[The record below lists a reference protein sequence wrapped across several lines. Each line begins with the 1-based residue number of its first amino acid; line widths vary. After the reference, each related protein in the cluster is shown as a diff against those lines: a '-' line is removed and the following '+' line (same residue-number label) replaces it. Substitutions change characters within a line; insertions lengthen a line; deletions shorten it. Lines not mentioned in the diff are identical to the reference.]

1 MGGGGAMRVVSKVTG
16 FAVNGGLRGA
26 PSVHLTD
33 QSVTNCAVKK
43 SSRSVSAI
51 VSSSSSVNEDGKSAV
66 LISSQNG
73 KIDATESGVQRPSWE
88 IDDWEFAGDDEELIL
103 DSLNPIPRVVF
114 GGVPTL
120 EEAEEATS
128 ELKDALEKCGCRLGS
143 SETFVRSWWIFV
155 MPLRLQLWLPGHGLE
170 AALLQLVT
178 SGHGLWDVMIWLW
191 ALMMRLVVSGCGLVY
206 NAVMQNEKVME
217 FFQSQKISAHPNV
230 MNIDVNEPL
239 VETLFQNQ
247 ESSVKIEDMSEAKH
261 SESSGNGFK
270 GFVHNIKLT
279 VVEMVKNLSG
289 FFQNIF
295 GDPAAENVPGDANR
309 NAKETYVDSVVGA
322 SSFMAL
328 AVLVIMVIFLKR
340 G

>member
-1 MGGGGAMRVVSKVTG
+1 MHVY
-16 FAVNGGLRGA
+16 
-26 PSVHLTD
+26 
-33 QSVTNCAVKK
+33 
-43 SSRSVSAI
+43 
-51 VSSSSSVNEDGKSAV
+51 
-66 LISSQNG
+66 
-73 KIDATESGVQRPSWE
+73 
-88 IDDWEFAGDDEELIL
+88 EELSWIITGAL
-103 DSLNPIPRVVF
+103 GMMIHCKD
-114 GGVPTL
+114 GAGHQD
-120 EEAEEATS
+120 AE
-128 ELKDALEKCGCRLGS
+128 CGCRLGS
-143 SETFVRSWWIFV
+143 SETFVRQRVDFV

-230 MNIDVNEPL
+230 IKIEVNEPL

-247 ESSVKIEDMSEAKH
+247 ESSVKIEDMCEAKH

-328 AVLVIMVIFLKR
+328 AVLVIMVIFFKR